1 MIVQKRGW
9 LEITASI
16 LSSLEESQLKKTH
29 LGQKA
34 NIDTRAASKYVSFL
48 LTRGLI
54 VMTRDGSL
62 FEITE
67 RGRAFLRSYREIL
80 ETLQVEDLS
89 ADYVVVDAR

>member
-1 MIVQKRGW
+1 M
-9 LEITASI
+9 
-16 LSSLEESQLKKTH
+16 EESQLKKTH

-34 NIDTRAASKYVSFL
+34 SIDTRAASKYVSFL
-48 LTRGLI
+48 LARGLI
-54 VMTRDGSL
+54 AMTNDDSL

-89 ADYVVVDAR
+89 ADYVVIDAR

>member
-1 MIVQKRGW
+1 MQKRGW

-16 LSSLEESQLKKTH
+16 LSSLEENRLKKTH

-34 NIDTRAASKYVSFL
+34 SVDTRAASKYVSFL
-48 LTRGLI
+48 LARGLI
-54 VMTRDGSL
+54 VTTMDGSL

-80 ETLQVEDLS
+80 ETLQVESLS

>member
-1 MIVQKRGW
+1 M
-9 LEITASI
+9 
-16 LSSLEESQLKKTH
+16 EESPLKKTH

-34 NIDTRAASKYVSFL
+34 NVDTRAASKYVSFL

-54 VMTRDGSL
+54 AMANDDSL

-80 ETLQVEDLS
+80 ETLQVKDLS
-89 ADYVVVDAR
+89 ADYVVIDAR